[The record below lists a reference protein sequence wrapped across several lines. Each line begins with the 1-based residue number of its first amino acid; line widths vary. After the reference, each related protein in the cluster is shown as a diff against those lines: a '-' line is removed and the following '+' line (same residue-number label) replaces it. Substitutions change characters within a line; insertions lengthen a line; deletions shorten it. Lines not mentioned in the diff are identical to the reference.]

1 MDTLVVETKGQF
13 RRRQRREMARDQD
26 WCCWWCGGMMID
38 TSDEIGLATTIEHL
52 VPRGKGGCNSRSNL
66 VVAHRRCNGKRG
78 DALHTVEHPS
88 MRGTKR
94 WNEIRGYVN
103 EFRYLFVTAS
113 SPEFRGELSMKS
125 KLALAQRAGLLGPVR
140 DDPRDTA

>member
-1 MDTLVVETKGQF
+1 
-13 RRRQRREMARDQD
+13 
-26 WCCWWCGGMMID
+26 MID

-52 VPRGKGGCNSRSNL
+52 VPRGKGGRDSRSNL

-78 DALHTVEHPS
+78 DQLHTVEHPS

-94 WNEIRGYVN
+94 WDEIRGYVNEIRGYVN

-113 SPEFRGELSMKS
+113 SPQFRGEMPMKS
-125 KLALAQRAGLLGPVR
+125 KLALAQQSGLLGPVR
-140 DDPRDTA
+140 NDPRDMA